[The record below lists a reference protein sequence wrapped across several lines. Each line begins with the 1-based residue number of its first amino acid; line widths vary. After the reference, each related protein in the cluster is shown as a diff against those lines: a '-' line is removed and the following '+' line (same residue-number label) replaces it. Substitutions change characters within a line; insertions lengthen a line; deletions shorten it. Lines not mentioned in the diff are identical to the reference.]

1 MRPSKRNAV
10 ILPHV
15 FSLRQP
21 QGLVIVYHERSLAES
36 GAIQAD
42 VV

>member
-1 MRPSKRNAV
+1 MRPSKRDAA

-21 QGLVIVYHERSLAES
+21 QALVITYHERSIAWGS
-36 GAIQAD
+36 VIKAD